1 MNASELVRARVASM
15 QGYVP
20 GEQPRESDLV
30 KLNTNENPYPPSP
43 KVVEAIAREAAGA
56 MQLYPS
62 PDAAGLRAAAASR
75 YGVAPEQV
83 LAGNGSDEILSILLR
98 ATIEPGE
105 RVALVEPT
113 YSLYRTLCAIAGAE
127 VSAVQCRAG
136 ELPDPSF
143 GREARL
149 VFVCTPNAP
158 FGTRVPLATVAA
170 VATASSGVVVAD
182 EAYIDFGGES
192 ALAIL
197 DSHPNLVVT
206 RTFSKSFSLAGLRL
220 GLAMAS
226 PGLIAELAKVKDSYN
241 VSRLA
246 AAAGVA
252 ALEDYA
258 WMEANVARVCATR
271 DRVRA
276 GLLER
281 GWQVPESVTNFL
293 WCLPPAGASGASVYR
308 RLRERR
314 ILVRWF
320 DHPLLTEGVRV
331 SIGTDAQMDRF
342 LAAIDG

>member
-1 MNASELVRARVASM
+1 
-15 QGYVP
+15 
-20 GEQPRESDLV
+20 
-30 KLNTNENPYPPSP
+30 
-43 KVVEAIAREAAGA
+43 
-56 MQLYPS
+56 
-62 PDAAGLRAAAASR
+62 
-75 YGVAPEQV
+75 
-83 LAGNGSDEILSILLR
+83 
-98 ATIEPGE
+98 
-105 RVALVEPT
+105 
-113 YSLYRTLCAIAGAE
+113 
-127 VSAVQCRAG
+127 
-136 ELPDPSF
+136 
-143 GREARL
+143 
-149 VFVCTPNAP
+149 
-158 FGTRVPLATVAA
+158 
-170 VATASSGVVVAD
+170 VAD

-258 WMEANVARVCATR
+258 WMEANVARVCATL